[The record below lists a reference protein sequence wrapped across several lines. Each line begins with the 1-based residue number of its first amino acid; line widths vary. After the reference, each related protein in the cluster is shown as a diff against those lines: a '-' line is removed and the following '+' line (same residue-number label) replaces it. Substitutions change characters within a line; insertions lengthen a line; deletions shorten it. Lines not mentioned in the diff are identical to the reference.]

1 MHVGTRPEAVS
12 ANRETQILAAAARE
26 FAAKGYDGSSMQDI
40 ANAVGISKAT
50 LYHYFKS
57 KEELCHS
64 LSNRTIEDMYGYV
77 VHHSTSGNARTRL
90 TNFMTAHARFFEE
103 NHAAF
108 LSMILIKNPAA
119 VDRGTD
125 ASLWRDRYEA
135 HLRSLLRDGIRSGEF
150 RNTDPVMTGRAIL
163 SCLNWMVRWFR
174 PDGPQRAE
182 DVARTYAELFL
193 RGVEER
199 S

>member
-1 MHVGTRPEAVS
+1 MSVGIRPEVS
-12 ANRETQILAAAARE
+12 PANRETQILAAAARE
-26 FAAKGYDGSSMQDI
+26 FAAKGYDASSMQDI

-57 KEELCHS
+57 KEELS
-64 LSNRTIEDMYGYV
+64 NRLSNRTIEDMFGYV
-77 VHHSTSGNARTRL
+77 VHHSTSGSARTRL

-108 LSMILIKNPAA
+108 LSMILIRNPAA
-119 VDRGTD
+119 VDRGPD

-135 HLRSLLRDGIRSGEF
+135 HLRALLREGVRSGEF
-150 RNTDPVMTGRAIL
+150 RGIDPVVTGRAIL
-163 SCLNWMVRWFR
+163 SCLNWMVRWFN
-174 PDGPQRAE
+174 PGGTQRAE
-182 DVARTYAELFL
+182 DVARNYADLFL
-193 RGVEER
+193 RGLEER